1 MVLNRVK
8 GKAEMQPANLFFLE
22 LLIVL
27 LFFSLSAAIILQVFT
42 AADRKQKLGET
53 TESAIVC
60 AQSVA
65 ECYSVTG
72 DIEETV
78 LRVFGTEVTMEDGAV
93 ILHLNGDL
101 IPSEDGA
108 IDLVLTQ
115 KDTRASEAGVL
126 SYIGIE
132 FTLGEEEL
140 FAMECSAYAPDNG
153 GATDE

>member
-27 LFFSLSAAIILQVFT
+27 LFFSLSAAIILQVFV
-42 AADRKQKLGET
+42 AADRKQRTGEM

-60 AQSVA
+60 AQSLA

-72 DIEETV
+72 DIEEAV
-78 LRVFGTEVTMEDGAV
+78 LRVLGSEATLEEGTVIISLNDELIPAEDGV
-93 ILHLNGDL
+93 
-101 IPSEDGA
+101 

-115 KDTRASEAGVL
+115 KESRVSEAGVL
-126 SYIGIE
+126 SYLDIE
-132 FTLGEEEL
+132 FRHGEEQL
-140 FAMECSAYAPDNG
+140 FAMECSAYVPYIG
-153 GATDE
+153 GGTDE

>member
-1 MVLNRVK
+1 MFLNRVK

-42 AADRKQKLGET
+42 AADRKQRLGET
-53 TESAIVC
+53 TESVIVC

-78 LRVFGTEVTMEDGAV
+78 LRVFGTDVSIEDGIA
-93 ILHLNGDL
+93 ILRLNGEL
-101 IPSEDGA
+101 IPSEDGV

-115 KDTRASEAGVL
+115 KDTRVSKAGVL
-126 SYIGIE
+126 SYIDIE
-132 FTLGEEEL
+132 FRHGEEEL
-140 FAMECSAYAPDNG
+140 FAMECSAYTPDNG